1 MGAKNNKID
10 PRQLTGEALFAY
22 YTVGNRDRDYAGVVG
37 LLPMATAWDAAKTY
51 EILERSVK
59 EGRKLRA
66 VYPDYDKAP
75 PASWEYIGGITDG
88 ALYLA

>member
-1 MGAKNNKID
+1 MIKAKIQRNTPHK
-10 PRQLTGEALFAY
+10 LTGEALYAY
-22 YTVGNRDRDYAGVVG
+22 LADRSRDADYAGVVG
-37 LLPMATAWDAAKTY
+37 LLPFAVESIEAAY

-66 VYPDYDKAP
+66 VYPAYEKEP
-75 PASWEYIGGITDG
+75 PASWEYIGGIEDG